1 MVRIITKNQL
11 IDEIK
16 SVAKRGWIKSV
27 KKTKDV
33 RNDGAVGNT
42 LEKLLGIPENNLP
55 IANSNGWELKGQRL
69 HTSSLVTLKHYEPFP
84 RGADI
89 VSKILLPLYG
99 WPHKE
104 AGKKYPRNEMSF
116 RSTTS
121 ASQFTSRGFTVI
133 VDRQER
139 KIRFVF
145 DPSKADVTNPEIRSW
160 LKSVENRVGLL
171 PFNPEPYW
179 GFDDL
184 RDLMGEKARNCFYVI
199 ADSKIEKKQEYFSY
213 QSLLMLSGF
222 SFDNFL
228 SCIDRGIIQIDFDA
242 RTHHNHGTKFR
253 IKQGFWKELY
263 SQTSQLF

>member
-1 MVRIITKNQL
+1 MIKIITKEQL
-11 IDEIK
+11 IEEIRK
-16 SVAKRGWIKSV
+16 VSKQGWIKSV
-27 KKTKDV
+27 KRTKTT

-42 LEKLLGIPENNLP
+42 LEQLLGIPENNLP

-89 VSKILLPLYG
+89 VSKMLLPLYG

-121 ASQFTSRGFTVI
+121 ATHFTNRGFSVV
-133 VDRQER
+133 VDRQQR
-139 KIRFVF
+139 KIKFVF
-145 DPSKADVTNPEIRSW
+145 DSKKADTSDSEIASW
-160 LKSVENRVGLL
+160 LESVESRVGLGQ
-171 PFNPEPYW
+171 FYPEPYW

-184 RDLMGEKARNCFYVI
+184 RDLMGEKARNCFYII
-199 ADSKIEKKQEYFSY
+199 ADSKLERGREYFSY
-213 QSLLMLSGF
+213 RSLLMLSGF
-222 SFDNFL
+222 SFEGFL
-228 SCIDRGIIQIDFDA
+228 SCIDLGVIQIDFDA
-242 RTHHNHGTKFR
+242 RTRHNHGTKFR

-263 SQTSQLF
+263 SEVKQLF

>member
-1 MVRIITKNQL
+1 MIQIITKEKL
-11 IDEIK
+11 IEDIRK
-16 SVAKRGWIKSV
+16 VTKLGWIKSV
-27 KKTKDV
+27 KKKKNI

-55 IANSNGWELKGQRL
+55 IANANGWELKGQRL
-69 HTSSLVTLKHYEPFP
+69 HTASLVTLKHYEPFP

-89 VSKILLPLYG
+89 VSKMLLPLYG
-99 WPHKE
+99 WPHKQ
-104 AGKKYPRNEMSF
+104 AGKKYPRNEKSF

-121 ASQFTSRGFTVI
+121 ATQFTNRGFTI
-133 VDRQER
+133 FVDRQQR
-139 KIRFVF
+139 QIRFVF
-145 DPSKADVTNPEIRSW
+145 NSTKADVSDAKITTW
-160 LKSVENRVGLL
+160 LNSVESRVGLG
-171 PFNPEPYW
+171 PFNPEPFW

-184 RDLMGEKARNCFYVI
+184 RDLMGEKARNCFYII
-199 ADSKIEKKQEYFSY
+199 ADSKLVKGIEYFSY

-228 SCIDRGIIQIDFDA
+228 SCIERGIVLIDFDA

-263 SQTSQLF
+263 SQSEQVI

>member
-1 MVRIITKNQL
+1 MIKTITKEQL
-11 IDEIK
+11 IEEIR
-16 SVAKRGWIKSV
+16 SVSQKGWIKSV
-27 KKTKDV
+27 KRIKST

-42 LEKLLGIPENNLP
+42 LEKMLGIKENNLP
-55 IANSNGWELKGQRL
+55 IANANGWELKGQRL

-84 RGADI
+84 RGDDI
-89 VSKILLPLYG
+89 VAKMLLPLYG
-99 WPHKE
+99 WHHQQ
-104 AGKKYPRNEMSF
+104 AGKKYPGSEMSF

-121 ASQFTSRGFTVI
+121 ATHYTNRGFTII
-133 VDRQER
+133 VDRQQR
-139 KIRFVF
+139 KVRFVF
-145 DPSKADVTNPEIRSW
+145 DSTKADINDPEIADW
-160 LKSVENRVGLL
+160 LESVKRRVGLG

-199 ADSKIEKKQEYFSY
+199 ADSKIERGVEYFHY
-213 QSLLMLSGF
+213 QNLLMLSGF

-228 SCIDRGIIQIDFDA
+228 SCIERDIIQVDFDA

-263 SQTSQLF
+263 AEAKQLF

>member
-1 MVRIITKNQL
+1 MIKIITKEQL
-11 IDEIK
+11 IEEIRK
-16 SVAKRGWIKSV
+16 VSKQGWIKSI
-27 KKTKDV
+27 KRTKTT

-42 LEKLLGIPENNLP
+42 IEHLLGIPENNLP
-55 IANSNGWELKGQRL
+55 IANSNGWELKGQRF

-89 VSKILLPLYG
+89 VSRMLLPLYG

-121 ASQFTSRGFTVI
+121 ANKFTNRGFTII
-133 VDRQER
+133 VDRQQR

-145 DPSKADVTNPEIRSW
+145 DFAKADISDSEIASW
-160 LKSVENRVGLL
+160 FKSVKSRVGLGQ
-171 PFNPEPYW
+171 FNPEPYW

-184 RDLMGEKARNCFYVI
+184 RDLMGEKARNCFYII
-199 ADSKIEKKQEYFSY
+199 ADSKLERGREYFSY

-228 SCIDRGIIQIDFDA
+228 SCIERGIIQVDFDA
-242 RTHHNHGTKFR
+242 RTRHNHGTKFR

-263 SQTSQLF
+263 SEVNQLF

>member
-1 MVRIITKNQL
+1 MIKIITKEQL
-11 IDEIK
+11 IEEIRGVSK
-16 SVAKRGWIKSV
+16 QGWIKSV
-27 KKTKDV
+27 KRTKTT

-42 LEKLLGIPENNLP
+42 IEHLLGIPENNLP

-89 VSKILLPLYG
+89 VSKMLLPLYG

-104 AGKKYPRNEMSF
+104 AGEKYLRNEMSF

-121 ASQFTSRGFTVI
+121 ANKFTSRGFTVV
-133 VDRQER
+133 VDHQQR

-145 DPSKADVTNPEIRSW
+145 DSAKADISDSKIASW
-160 LKSVENRVGLL
+160 LKSVESRVGLGQ
-171 PFNPEPYW
+171 FNPEPYW

-184 RDLMGEKARNCFYVI
+184 RDLMGEKARNCFYII
-199 ADSKIEKKQEYFSY
+199 ADSKLERGREYFSY

-228 SCIDRGIIQIDFDA
+228 SCIERGIIQVDFDA
-242 RTHHNHGTKFR
+242 RTRHNHGTKFR

-263 SQTSQLF
+263 SEVNQIF

>member
-1 MVRIITKNQL
+1 MIKIITKEQL
-11 IDEIK
+11 IEEIRK
-16 SVAKRGWIKSV
+16 VSKQGWIKSV
-27 KKTKDV
+27 KRTKTT

-89 VSKILLPLYG
+89 VSKMLLPLYG

-121 ASQFTSRGFTVI
+121 ATQFTNRGFSVI
-133 VDRQER
+133 VDRQQR
-139 KIRFVF
+139 KIKFVF
-145 DPSKADVTNPEIRSW
+145 DSKKVDTSDSEIVSW
-160 LKSVENRVGLL
+160 LKSVESRVGLGQ
-171 PFNPEPYW
+171 FNPEPYW

-184 RDLMGEKARNCFYVI
+184 RDLMGAKARNCFYII
-199 ADSKIEKKQEYFSY
+199 ADSKLERGREYFSY

-228 SCIDRGIIQIDFDA
+228 SCIDRGIIQVDFDA
-242 RTHHNHGTKFR
+242 RTRHNHGTKFR

-263 SQTSQLF
+263 SEVKQLF

>member
-1 MVRIITKNQL
+1 MIKTITKEQL
-11 IDEIK
+11 IEEIRK
-16 SVAKRGWIKSV
+16 ISQEGWIKSV
-27 KKTKDV
+27 KKTKNT

-42 LEKLLGIPENNLP
+42 PEKLLGIPENSLP
-55 IANSNGWELKGQRL
+55 IANANGWELKGQRL
-69 HTSSLVTLKHYEPFP
+69 HTSSLVTFP

-89 VSKILLPLYG
+89 VAKMLLPLYG
-99 WPHKE
+99 WLHKQ
-104 AGKKYPRNEMSF
+104 AGKKYPRNETSF

-121 ASQFTSRGFTVI
+121 ATQFTNHGFTVV
-133 VDRQER
+133 VDHTQR

-145 DPSKADVTNPEIRSW
+145 DSTRADSSDSEIVRW
-160 LKSVENRVGLL
+160 LKSVESRVGLGM
-171 PFNPEPYW
+171 FSPEPYW

-199 ADSKIEKKQEYFSY
+199 ADSKVEKGREYFSY

-228 SCIDRGIIQIDFDA
+228 SCIERGIIQIDFDA

-253 IKQGFWKELY
+253 IRQDFWKELY
-263 SQTSQLF
+263 AEVNQLF

>member
-1 MVRIITKNQL
+1 MIRIITKEQL
-11 IDEIK
+11 IEKIRK
-16 SVAKRGWIKSV
+16 VSKHGWHKSV
-27 KKTKDV
+27 KKTKTT

-89 VSKILLPLYG
+89 VSKMLLPLYG

-104 AGKKYPRNEMSF
+104 AGKKYSRNEMSF

-121 ASQFTSRGFTVI
+121 ATQFTNRGFTVV
-133 VDRQER
+133 VDRQQR
-139 KIRFVF
+139 KIKFVF
-145 DPSKADVTNPEIRSW
+145 DSTKVDTLDLEIASW
-160 LKSVENRVGLL
+160 LKSVESRVGVG
-171 PFNPEPYW
+171 PFTPDPYW

-184 RDLMGEKARNCFYVI
+184 RDLMGEKARNCFYII
-199 ADSKIEKKQEYFSY
+199 ADSKIERGREYFYY
-213 QSLLMLSGF
+213 QSLMMLSGF
-222 SFDNFL
+222 SFDKFIT
-228 SCIDRGIIQIDFDA
+228 CIDRGIIQVDFDA

-253 IKQGFWKELY
+253 IKQGNWSELY
-263 SQTSQLF
+263 SEVVQIF